1 MGKRLLSI
9 AAAAVVIGTVSIAP
23 AMAYTQSGTVNCGSG
38 STASVR
44 GEQQLVSTVLTNKIN
59 GTTFFSGSGVYVKY
73 SDSTYKNQRSW
84 SVASETIV
92 IAGSYGYCQ
101 PI

>member
-1 MGKRLLSI
+1 MSRRLLSI
-9 AAAAVVIGTVSIAP
+9 GAVALVIGLVSITPAAA
-23 AMAYTQSGTVNCGSG
+23 QSGTVNCIGG

-59 GTTFFSGSGVYVKY
+59 GTTFFSGTGVYVKY
-73 SDSTYKNQRSW
+73 SNSTYKYQRSW
-84 SVASETIV
+84 SVASDTIV